1 MDLADMSRQAALRS
15 IVAGADILFHL
26 AGRPGVRGGGVDLD
40 TLRERDNVE
49 STSRVLAAIEPETH
63 VVVTSSSS
71 IYGGA
76 LIEDGRVLPLMESAI
91 PQPRGGYARSKLR
104 AEELCAQARESGRTI
119 TVVRPFTVAGEGQ
132 RDDMAFSIWIAALLA
147 KQPLTIL
154 GSGDKLRDV
163 TDIRDVVRGLV
174 RAGERRVNETV
185 NIGSGTS
192 HRVIDMAS
200 TLRQIV
206 GGESRLLYAAAA
218 GDDVDA
224 TLADT
229 TRCRQLLGF
238 TPFTDLPALLE
249 RQVIS
254 AVSRREKVRT

>member
-1 MDLADMSRQAALRS
+1 MDLADVSQQAELRG
-15 IVAGADILFHL
+15 IVAGADVLFHL
-26 AGRPGVRGGGVDLD
+26 AGRPGVRGGGTDLD

-49 STSRVLAAIEPETH
+49 STSRVLAATDPETH

-76 LIEDGRVLPLMESAI
+76 VIEDGQVLPLAESVD
-91 PQPRGGYARSKLR
+91 PRPRGGYARSKVR

-132 RDDMAFSIWIAALLA
+132 RDDMAFSIWISALLA

-163 TDIRDVVRGLV
+163 TDIRDVVRGLIT
-174 RAGERRVNETV
+174 AAERHVNETV
-185 NIGSGTS
+185 NLGSGTT
-192 HRVIDMAS
+192 HRVIEMAS
-200 TLRQIV
+200 TLRQIF
-206 GGESRLLYAAAA
+206 GGNGRLLYAAAA

-229 TRCRQLLGF
+229 TKCEHLLGF
-238 TPFTDLPALLE
+238 TPFTDLPALME
-249 RQVIS
+249 RQVIA
-254 AVSRREKVRT
+254 AVSRSEPIPS